1 MANTLVPSDVYA
13 IVNAA
18 AHEMYGADA
27 TLQAQDTTTFVS
39 IGEKMLRTGYT
50 NTLNALSTVIART
63 IVAVRP
69 YRGKFEI
76 IARIPEEWGGITR
89 KISFY
94 AGKFEAETMWNTDL
108 TPANLVDGASIDH
121 YKITKQY
128 PLEMNFC
135 GLKVIKKRDTTFA
148 DQLKQAF
155 HSESEFSDF
164 YSAKMVA
171 IANDIA
177 LGYEAENRLQIL
189 NAIGST
195 YNTGGTRQ
203 VVDLTAAY
211 NAKFNPSP
219 ALTTT
224 DLLTT
229 YLKEFCEFFVAQ
241 IKGDM
246 ALMSEYNSLFH
257 IYPAR
262 NDDGGNALTL
272 LRHTPAEMRRLIL
285 FQPLFRDA
293 EARVFPSLFDPGF
306 LRMEDYEGVE
316 YWQNPNVPMGVSIT
330 PNQLNTGTG
339 ASEDGNPVA
348 LDHVV
353 GLLFDRDAIAT
364 SLRLEKTITTPIN
377 ADGDYFNTV
386 YHWAFQFKEDP
397 TENMVLY
404 YMA

>member
-1 MANTLVPSDVYA
+1 MANTLTPVDVYA

-18 AHEMYGADA
+18 AAEMYGANA
-27 TLQAQDTTTFVS
+27 TLQAQDTSSFVS
-39 IGEKMLRTGYT
+39 IGEHMLRTGYT

-76 IARIPEEWGGITR
+76 IARVPEEWGGITR

-94 AGKFEAETMWNTDL
+94 AGKFEAETMWNTDINA
-108 TPANLVDGASIDH
+108 TNLVDGNSIDH
-121 YKITKQY
+121 YKITKTY

-135 GLKVIKKRDTTFA
+135 GTKVIKKRDTTFA
-148 DQLKQAF
+148 DQLDQAF

-177 LGYEAENRLQIL
+177 LGYEAENRLQVL
-189 NAIGST
+189 NAIGAT
-195 YNTGGTRQ
+195 YNVGATRQ
-203 VVDLTAAY
+203 KVNLVAAY
-211 NAKFNPSP
+211 NAKYGTSKTV
-219 ALTTT
+219 A
-224 DLLTT
+224 DLLGADF
-229 YLKEFCEFFVAQ
+229 KSFCEFFVAK

-246 ALMSEYNSLFH
+246 ELMSEYNSLFH

-272 LRHTPAEMRRLIL
+272 LRHTPAEMRRLIMYR
-285 FQPLFRDA
+285 PIFRDA
-293 EARVFPSLFDPGF
+293 EAVIFPSLFDPSF
-306 LRMEDYEGVE
+306 LRMQDYEGVE
-316 YWQNPNVPMGVSIT
+316 YWQNPNVPEAVNIK
-330 PNQLNTGTG
+330 PNQLNVGTG
-339 ASEDGNPVA
+339 QAVDGTAVT

-353 GLLFDRDAIAT
+353 ALLFDRDAIAT
-364 SLRLEKTITTPIN
+364 SLKLQKTITTPVN

-386 YHWAFQFKEDP
+386 YHWAFQFKQDQ
-397 TENMVLY
+397 TENMILY

>member
-1 MANTLVPSDVYA
+1 MANTLTPVDVYA

-18 AHEMYGADA
+18 AAEMYGSQS
-27 TLQAQDTTTFVS
+27 TLQAQDTSSFVS
-39 IGEKMLRTGYT
+39 IGEHMLRTGYT

-76 IARIPEEWGGITR
+76 IARVPEEWGGITR

-94 AGKFEAETMWNTDL
+94 AGKFEAETMWNTDINA
-108 TPANLVDGASIDH
+108 TNLVDGNSIDH
-121 YKITKQY
+121 YKITKTY

-135 GLKVIKKRDTTFA
+135 GAKVIKKRDTTFA
-148 DQLKQAF
+148 DQLDQAF

-164 YSAKMVA
+164 YSAKMIA

-195 YNTGGTRQ
+195 YNTGGARQ
-203 VVDLTAAY
+203 KVNLVAAY
-211 NAKFNPSP
+211 NAKFGTSYT
-219 ALTTT
+219 AA
-224 DLLTT
+224 DLLGVH
-229 YLKEFCEFFVAQ
+229 LKEFCEFFVAR

-246 ALMSEYNSLFH
+246 SLMSEYNSLFH
-257 IYPAR
+257 IYPAK
-262 NDDGGNALTL
+262 NDDAGNALTL
-272 LRHTPAEMRRLIL
+272 LRHTPAEMRRLVL
-285 FQPLFRDA
+285 FQPIFRDA

-306 LRMEDYEGVE
+306 LRMQDYEGVE
-316 YWQNPNVPMGVSIT
+316 YWQNPNDPSAVNIK
-330 PNQLNTGTG
+330 PNQLNVSTGQ
-339 ASEDGNPVA
+339 AVDGTAVQ
-348 LDHVV
+348 LDTVV

-364 SLRLEKTITTPIN
+364 SLKLQKTITTPVN

>member
-1 MANTLVPSDVYA
+1 MANTLTPVDVYA

-18 AHEMYGADA
+18 AAEMYGSQS
-27 TLQAQDTTTFVS
+27 TLQAQDTSSFVS
-39 IGEKMLRTGYT
+39 IGEHMLRTGYT

-76 IARIPEEWGGITR
+76 IARVPEEWGGITR

-94 AGKFEAETMWNTDL
+94 AGKFEAETMWNTDINA
-108 TPANLVDGASIDH
+108 TNLVDGNSIDH
-121 YKITKQY
+121 YKITKTY

-135 GLKVIKKRDTTFA
+135 GMKVLKKRDTTFA
-148 DQLKQAF
+148 DQLDQAF

-164 YSAKMVA
+164 YSAKMIA

-195 YNTGGTRQ
+195 YNTGGARQ
-203 VVDLTAAY
+203 KVNLVAAY
-211 NAKFNPSP
+211 NAKFGTSYS
-219 ALTTT
+219 AT

-229 YLKEFCEFFVAQ
+229 YLKEFCEFFVAR

-246 ALMSEYNSLFH
+246 SLMSEYNSLFH
-257 IYPAR
+257 IFPAR
-262 NDDGGNALTL
+262 NDDAGNALTL
-272 LRHTPAEMRRLIL
+272 LRHTPAEMRRLVL
-285 FQPLFRDA
+285 FQPIFRDA

-306 LRMEDYEGVE
+306 LRMQDYEGVE
-316 YWQNPNVPMGVSIT
+316 YWQNPNDPSAVNIK
-330 PNQLNTGTG
+330 PNQLNVSTGQ
-339 ASEDGNPVA
+339 AVDGTAVQ
-348 LDHVV
+348 LDTVV

-364 SLRLEKTITTPIN
+364 SLKLQKTITTPVN

>member
-1 MANTLVPSDVYA
+1 MANTLTPTDVYA

-18 AHEMYGADA
+18 AAEMYGKNA
-27 TLQAQDTTTFVS
+27 TIQARDTTSFVS
-39 IGEKMLRTGYT
+39 IGEHMLRTGYT

-76 IARIPEEWGGITR
+76 IARVPEEWGGITR

-94 AGKFEAETMWNTDL
+94 AGKFEAETMWNTNV
-108 TPANLVDGASIDH
+108 TPGNLVDGSSIDH

-135 GLKVIKKRDTTFA
+135 GLKVLKKRDTTFA
-148 DQLKQAF
+148 DQLDQAF

-164 YSAKMVA
+164 YSAKMIA

-195 YNTGGTRQ
+195 YNTGGPKQ
-203 VVDLTAAY
+203 KVNLVTAF
-211 NAKFNPSP
+211 NAKFGTSYT
-219 ALTTT
+219 AS

-229 YLKEFCEFFVAQ
+229 YLKEFCEFFVAR

-246 ALMSEYNSLFH
+246 SLMSEYNSLFH
-257 IYPAR
+257 IFPAR

-285 FQPLFRDA
+285 FEPIFRDA

-306 LRMEDYEGVE
+306 LRMQDYEGVE
-316 YWQNPNVPMGVSIT
+316 YWQNPNNPGAVDIK
-330 PNQLNTGTG
+330 PNQLNVSTGQAVDG
-339 ASEDGNPVA
+339 ARVQITN
-348 LDHVV
+348 VV
-353 GLLFDRDAIAT
+353 GLLFDRDAIST
-364 SLRLEKTITTPIN
+364 SLKLQKTITTPVN

>member
-1 MANTLVPSDVYA
+1 MANTLTPVDVYA

-18 AHEMYGADA
+18 AAEMYGADA
-27 TLQAQDTTTFVS
+27 TIQARDTTTFVS
-39 IGEKMLRTGYT
+39 IGEHMLRTGYT

-76 IARIPEEWGGITR
+76 IARVPEEWGGITR

-94 AGKFEAETMWNTDL
+94 AGKFEAETMWNTDINA
-108 TPANLVDGASIDH
+108 TNLVDGNSIDH
-121 YKITKQY
+121 YKITKTY

-135 GLKVIKKRDTTFA
+135 GLKVLKKRDTTFA
-148 DQLKQAF
+148 DQLDQAF

-164 YSAKMVA
+164 YSAKMIA

-195 YNTGGTRQ
+195 YNTGATRQ
-203 VVDLTAAY
+203 KVNLVTEYNTKFGTSYTA
-211 NAKFNPSP
+211 
-219 ALTTT
+219 T

-229 YLKEFCEFFVAQ
+229 YLKEFCEFFVAR

-246 ALMSEYNSLFH
+246 SLMSEYNSLFH
-257 IYPAR
+257 IFPAR

-272 LRHTPAEMRRLIL
+272 LRHTPAEMRRLVL
-285 FQPLFRDA
+285 FQPIFRDA

-306 LRMEDYEGVE
+306 LRMQDYEGVE
-316 YWQNPNVPMGVSIT
+316 YWQNPNDPSAVDIK
-330 PNQLNTGTG
+330 PNQLNTVTG
-339 ASEDGNPVA
+339 QAADGARVQ
-348 LDHVV
+348 LDTVV

-364 SLRLEKTITTPIN
+364 SLKLQKTITTPVN

>member
-1 MANTLVPSDVYA
+1 MANTLTPTDVYA

-18 AHEMYGADA
+18 AAEMYGNNA
-27 TLQAQDTTTFVS
+27 TIQARDTTSFVS
-39 IGEKMLRTGYT
+39 IGEHMLRTGYT

-76 IARIPEEWGGITR
+76 IARVPEEWGGITR

-94 AGKFEAETMWNTDL
+94 AGKFEAETMWNTNV
-108 TPANLVDGASIDH
+108 TPANLVDGNSIDH

-135 GLKVIKKRDTTFA
+135 GLKVLKKRDTTFA
-148 DQLKQAF
+148 DQLDQAF
-155 HSESEFSDF
+155 HSEGEFSDF
-164 YSAKMVA
+164 YSAKMIA

-177 LGYEAENRLQIL
+177 LGYEAENRLQVL

-195 YNTGGTRQ
+195 YNTGGPRQ
-203 VVDLTAAY
+203 KVNLVAAF
-211 NAKFNPSP
+211 NAKFSTSYT
-219 ALTTT
+219 AS

-229 YLKEFCEFFVAQ
+229 YLKEFCEFFVAR

-246 ALMSEYNSLFH
+246 SLMSEYNSLFH
-257 IYPAR
+257 IFPAR

-285 FQPLFRDA
+285 FEPIFRDA

-306 LRMEDYEGVE
+306 LRMQDYEGVE
-316 YWQNPNVPMGVSIT
+316 YWQNPNNPGAVDIK
-330 PNQLNTGTG
+330 PNQLNVSTGQAVDG
-339 ASEDGNPVA
+339 ARVQITN
-348 LDHVV
+348 VV
-353 GLLFDRDAIAT
+353 GLLFDRDAIST
-364 SLRLEKTITTPIN
+364 SLKLQKTITTPVN

>member
-1 MANTLVPSDVYA
+1 MANTLTPVDVYA

-18 AHEMYGADA
+18 AAEMYGADA
-27 TLQAQDTTTFVS
+27 TIQARDTTTFVS
-39 IGEKMLRTGYT
+39 IGEHMLRTGYT

-76 IARIPEEWGGITR
+76 IARVPEEWGGITR

-94 AGKFEAETMWNTDL
+94 AGKFEAETMWNTDINA
-108 TPANLVDGASIDH
+108 TNLVDGNSIDH
-121 YKITKQY
+121 YKITKTY

-135 GLKVIKKRDTTFA
+135 GLKVLKKRDTTFA
-148 DQLKQAF
+148 DQLDQAF

-164 YSAKMVA
+164 YSAKMIA

-195 YNTGGTRQ
+195 YNTGATRQ
-203 VVDLTAAY
+203 KVNLVTAY
-211 NAKFNPSP
+211 NTKFGTSYT
-219 ALTTT
+219 AT

-229 YLKEFCEFFVAQ
+229 YLKEFCEFFVAR

-246 ALMSEYNSLFH
+246 SLMSEYNSLFH
-257 IYPAR
+257 IFPAR

-272 LRHTPAEMRRLIL
+272 LRHTPAEMRRLVL
-285 FQPLFRDA
+285 FQPIFRDA

-306 LRMEDYEGVE
+306 LRMQDYEGVE
-316 YWQNPNVPMGVSIT
+316 YWQNPNDPSAVDIK
-330 PNQLNTGTG
+330 PNQLNTVTG
-339 ASEDGNPVA
+339 QAADGARVQ
-348 LDHVV
+348 LDTVV

-364 SLRLEKTITTPIN
+364 SLKLQKTITTPVN

>member
-1 MANTLVPSDVYA
+1 MANTLTPVDVYA

-18 AHEMYGADA
+18 AAEMYGADA
-27 TLQAQDTTTFVS
+27 TIQARDTTTFVS
-39 IGEKMLRTGYT
+39 IGEHMLRTGYT

-76 IARIPEEWGGITR
+76 IARVPEEWGGITR

-94 AGKFEAETMWNTDL
+94 AGKFEAETMWNTNINA
-108 TPANLVDGASIDH
+108 TNLVDGNSIDH
-121 YKITKQY
+121 YKITKTY

-135 GLKVIKKRDTTFA
+135 GLKVLKKRDTTFA
-148 DQLKQAF
+148 DQLDQAF

-164 YSAKMVA
+164 YSAKMIA

-195 YNTGGTRQ
+195 YNTGATRQ
-203 VVDLTAAY
+203 KVNLVTEYNTKFGTSYTA
-211 NAKFNPSP
+211 
-219 ALTTT
+219 T

-229 YLKEFCEFFVAQ
+229 YLKEFCEFFVAR

-246 ALMSEYNSLFH
+246 SLMSEYNSLFH
-257 IYPAR
+257 IFPAR

-272 LRHTPAEMRRLIL
+272 LRHTPAEMRRLVL
-285 FQPLFRDA
+285 FQPIFRDA

-306 LRMEDYEGVE
+306 LRMQDYEGVE
-316 YWQNPNVPMGVSIT
+316 YWQNPNDPSAVDIK
-330 PNQLNTGTG
+330 PNQLNTVTGQAADGTR
-339 ASEDGNPVA
+339 VQ
-348 LDHVV
+348 LDTVV

-364 SLRLEKTITTPIN
+364 SLKLQKTITTPVN

>member
-1 MANTLVPSDVYA
+1 MANTLTPVDVYA

-18 AHEMYGADA
+18 AAEMYGSQS
-27 TLQAQDTTTFVS
+27 TLQAQDTSSFVS
-39 IGEKMLRTGYT
+39 IGEHMLRTGYT

-76 IARIPEEWGGITR
+76 IARVPEEWGGITR

-94 AGKFEAETMWNTDL
+94 AGKFEAETMWNTDINA
-108 TPANLVDGASIDH
+108 TNLVDGNSIDH
-121 YKITKQY
+121 YKITKTY

-135 GLKVIKKRDTTFA
+135 GMKVLKKRDTTFA
-148 DQLKQAF
+148 DQLDQAF

-164 YSAKMVA
+164 YSAKMIA

-203 VVDLTAAY
+203 KVNLVAAY
-211 NAKFNPSP
+211 NAKFSTSYS
-219 ALTTT
+219 AT

-229 YLKEFCEFFVAQ
+229 YFKEFCEFFVAR

-246 ALMSEYNSLFH
+246 SLMSEYNSLFH
-257 IYPAR
+257 IFPAR
-262 NDDGGNALTL
+262 NDDAGNALTL
-272 LRHTPAEMRRLIL
+272 LRHTPAEMRRLVL
-285 FQPLFRDA
+285 FQPIFRDA

-306 LRMEDYEGVE
+306 LRMQDYEGVE
-316 YWQNPNVPMGVSIT
+316 YWQNPNNPSAVNIK
-330 PNQLNTGTG
+330 PNQLNVSTGQ
-339 ASEDGNPVA
+339 AVDGTAVQ
-348 LDHVV
+348 LDTVV

-364 SLRLEKTITTPIN
+364 SLKLQKTITTPVN

>member
-1 MANTLVPSDVYA
+1 MANTLTPVDVYA

-18 AHEMYGADA
+18 AAEMYGSQS
-27 TLQAQDTTTFVS
+27 TLQAQDTSSFVS
-39 IGEKMLRTGYT
+39 IGEHMLRTGYT

-76 IARIPEEWGGITR
+76 IARVPEEWGGITR

-94 AGKFEAETMWNTDL
+94 AGKFEAETMWNTDINA
-108 TPANLVDGASIDH
+108 TNLVDGNSIDH
-121 YKITKQY
+121 YKITKTY

-135 GLKVIKKRDTTFA
+135 GMKVLKKRDTTFA
-148 DQLKQAF
+148 DQLDQAF

-164 YSAKMVA
+164 YSAKMIA

-203 VVDLTAAY
+203 KVNLVAAY
-211 NAKFNPSP
+211 NSKFSTSYT
-219 ALTTT
+219 AQ

-229 YLKEFCEFFVAQ
+229 YLKEFCEFFVAR

-246 ALMSEYNSLFH
+246 SLMSEYNSLFH
-257 IYPAR
+257 IFPAK
-262 NDDGGNALTL
+262 NDDAGNALTL
-272 LRHTPAEMRRLIL
+272 LRHTPAEMRRLVL
-285 FQPLFRDA
+285 FQPIFRDA

-306 LRMEDYEGVE
+306 LRMQDYEGVE
-316 YWQNPNVPMGVSIT
+316 YWQNPNDPSAVNIK
-330 PNQLNTGTG
+330 PNQLNVSTGQ
-339 ASEDGNPVA
+339 AVDGTAVQ
-348 LDHVV
+348 LDTVV

-364 SLRLEKTITTPIN
+364 SLKLQKTITTPVN

>member
-1 MANTLVPSDVYA
+1 MANTLTPTDVYA

-18 AHEMYGADA
+18 AAEMYGENA
-27 TLQAQDTTTFVS
+27 TLQAQDTSSFVS
-39 IGEKMLRTGYT
+39 IGEHMLRTGYT

-76 IARIPEEWGGITR
+76 IARVPEEWGGITR

-94 AGKFEAETMWNTDL
+94 AGKFEAETMWNTDINA
-108 TPANLVDGASIDH
+108 TNLVDGNSIDH
-121 YKITKQY
+121 YKITKTY

-135 GLKVIKKRDTTFA
+135 GTKVIKKRDTTFA
-148 DQLKQAF
+148 DQLDQAL

-189 NAIGST
+189 NAIGAT
-195 YNTGGTRQ
+195 YNVGATRQ
-203 VVDLTAAY
+203 KVDLVAAY
-211 NAKFNPSP
+211 NAKYG
-219 ALTTT
+219 TTKT
-224 DLLTT
+224 TADLLGTDF
-229 YLKEFCEFFVAQ
+229 KSFCEFFVAK

-246 ALMSEYNSLFH
+246 ELMSEYNSLFH

-272 LRHTPAEMRRLIL
+272 LRHTPAEMRRLIMYR
-285 FQPLFRDA
+285 PIFRDA
-293 EARVFPSLFDPGF
+293 EAGIFPSLFDPSF
-306 LRMEDYEGVE
+306 LRIQDYEGVE
-316 YWQNPNVPMGVSIT
+316 YWQNPNVPEAVNIK
-330 PNQLNTGTG
+330 PNQLNVSTGQ
-339 ASEDGNPVA
+339 AVDGTAVA

-353 GLLFDRDAIAT
+353 ALLFDRDAIAT
-364 SLRLEKTITTPIN
+364 SLKLQKTITTPVN

-386 YHWAFQFKEDP
+386 YHWAFQFKQDQ
-397 TENMVLY
+397 TENMILY
-404 YMA
+404 YLP

>member
-1 MANTLVPSDVYA
+1 MANTLTPTDVYA

-18 AHEMYGADA
+18 AAEMYGKNA
-27 TLQAQDTTTFVS
+27 TIQARDTTSFVS
-39 IGEKMLRTGYT
+39 IGEHMLRTGYT

-76 IARIPEEWGGITR
+76 IARVPEEWGGITR

-94 AGKFEAETMWNTDL
+94 AGAFEAETMWNTNVNA
-108 TPANLVDGASIDH
+108 TNLVDGNSIDH

-135 GLKVIKKRDTTFA
+135 GLKVLKKRDTTFA
-148 DQLKQAF
+148 DQLDQAF

-164 YSAKMVA
+164 YSAKMIA

-177 LGYEAENRLQIL
+177 LGYEAENRLQVL

-195 YNTGGTRQ
+195 YNTGGPRQ
-203 VVDLTAAY
+203 KVDLVTAF
-211 NAKFNPSP
+211 NAKFSTSYT
-219 ALTTT
+219 AS

-229 YLKEFCEFFVAQ
+229 YLKEFCEFFVAR

-246 ALMSEYNSLFH
+246 SLMSEYNSLFH
-257 IYPAR
+257 IFPAR

-285 FQPLFRDA
+285 FEPIFRDA

-306 LRMEDYEGVE
+306 LRMQDYEGVE
-316 YWQNPNVPMGVSIT
+316 YWQNPNDPGAVDIK
-330 PNQLNTGTG
+330 PNQLNTSTG
-339 ASEDGNPVA
+339 QAVDGARVQITN
-348 LDHVV
+348 VV
-353 GLLFDRDAIAT
+353 GLLFDRDAIST
-364 SLRLEKTITTPIN
+364 SLKLQKTITTPVN

>member
-1 MANTLVPSDVYA
+1 MANTLTPVDVYA

-18 AHEMYGADA
+18 AAEMYGANA
-27 TLQAQDTTTFVS
+27 TIQARDTTTFVS
-39 IGEKMLRTGYT
+39 IGEHMLRTGYT

-76 IARIPEEWGGITR
+76 IARVPEEWGGITR

-94 AGKFEAETMWNTDL
+94 AGKYEAETMWNTDINA
-108 TPANLVDGASIDH
+108 TNLIDGNSIDH
-121 YKITKQY
+121 YKITKTY

-135 GLKVIKKRDTTFA
+135 GLKVLKKRDTTFA
-148 DQLKQAF
+148 DQLDQAF

-164 YSAKMVA
+164 YSAKMIA

-177 LGYEAENRLQIL
+177 LGYEAENRLQVL

-195 YNTGGTRQ
+195 YNTGATRQ
-203 VVDLTAAY
+203 KVNLVTEYNTKFGTSYTA
-211 NAKFNPSP
+211 
-219 ALTTT
+219 T

-229 YLKEFCEFFVAQ
+229 YLKEFCEFFVAR

-246 ALMSEYNSLFH
+246 SLMSEYNSLFH
-257 IYPAR
+257 IFPAR

-272 LRHTPAEMRRLIL
+272 LRHTPAEMRRLVL
-285 FQPLFRDA
+285 FQPIFRDA

-306 LRMEDYEGVE
+306 LRMQDYEGVE
-316 YWQNPNVPMGVSIT
+316 YWQNPNDPSAVDIK
-330 PNQLNTGTG
+330 PNQLNTVTGQAADGTR
-339 ASEDGNPVA
+339 VQ
-348 LDHVV
+348 LDTVV

-364 SLRLEKTITTPIN
+364 SLKLQKTITTPVN

>member
-1 MANTLVPSDVYA
+1 MANTLTPVDVYA

-18 AHEMYGADA
+18 AAEMYGSQS
-27 TLQAQDTTTFVS
+27 TLQAQDTSSFVS
-39 IGEKMLRTGYT
+39 IGEHMLRTGYT

-76 IARIPEEWGGITR
+76 IARVPEEWGGITR

-94 AGKFEAETMWNTDL
+94 AGKFEAETMWNTDINA
-108 TPANLVDGASIDH
+108 TNLVDGNSIDH
-121 YKITKQY
+121 YKITKTY

-135 GLKVIKKRDTTFA
+135 GMKVLKKRDTTFA
-148 DQLKQAF
+148 DQLDQAF

-164 YSAKMVA
+164 YSAKMIA

-195 YNTGGTRQ
+195 YNTGGARQ
-203 VVDLTAAY
+203 KVNLVAAY
-211 NAKFNPSP
+211 NAKFGTSYT
-219 ALTTT
+219 AA
-224 DLLTT
+224 DLLGVH
-229 YLKEFCEFFVAQ
+229 LKEFCEFFVAR

-246 ALMSEYNSLFH
+246 SLMSEYNSLFH
-257 IYPAR
+257 IFPAK
-262 NDDGGNALTL
+262 NDDAGNALTL
-272 LRHTPAEMRRLIL
+272 LRHTPAEMRRLVL
-285 FQPLFRDA
+285 FQPIFRDA

-306 LRMEDYEGVE
+306 LRMQDYEGVE
-316 YWQNPNVPMGVSIT
+316 YWQNPNVPAAVNIK
-330 PNQLNTGTG
+330 PNQLNVSTGQ
-339 ASEDGNPVA
+339 AVDGTAVQ
-348 LDHVV
+348 LDTVV

-364 SLRLEKTITTPIN
+364 SLKLQKTITTPVN

>member
-1 MANTLVPSDVYA
+1 MANTLTPVDVYA

-18 AHEMYGADA
+18 AAEMYGSQS
-27 TLQAQDTTTFVS
+27 TLQAQDTSSFVS
-39 IGEKMLRTGYT
+39 IGEHMLRTGYT

-76 IARIPEEWGGITR
+76 IARVPEEWGGITR

-94 AGKFEAETMWNTDL
+94 AGKFEAETMWNTDINA
-108 TPANLVDGASIDH
+108 TNLVDGNSIDH
-121 YKITKQY
+121 YKITKTY

-135 GLKVIKKRDTTFA
+135 GMKVLKKRDTTFA
-148 DQLKQAF
+148 DQLDQAF

-164 YSAKMVA
+164 YSAKMIA

-195 YNTGGTRQ
+195 YNTGGARQ
-203 VVDLTAAY
+203 KVNLVAAY
-211 NAKFNPSP
+211 NAKFSTSYT
-219 ALTTT
+219 AQ

-229 YLKEFCEFFVAQ
+229 YLKEFCEFFVAR

-246 ALMSEYNSLFH
+246 SLMSEYNSLFH
-257 IYPAR
+257 IFPAR
-262 NDDGGNALTL
+262 NDDAGNALTL
-272 LRHTPAEMRRLIL
+272 LRHTPAEMRRLVL
-285 FQPLFRDA
+285 FQPIFRDA

-306 LRMEDYEGVE
+306 LRMQDYEGVE
-316 YWQNPNVPMGVSIT
+316 YWQNPNVPSAVNIK
-330 PNQLNTGTG
+330 PNQLNVSTGQ
-339 ASEDGNPVA
+339 AVDGTAVQ
-348 LDHVV
+348 LDTVV

-364 SLRLEKTITTPIN
+364 SLKLQKTITTPVN

>member
-1 MANTLVPSDVYA
+1 MANTLTPVDVYA

-18 AHEMYGADA
+18 AAEMYGADA
-27 TLQAQDTTTFVS
+27 TIQARDTTTFVS
-39 IGEKMLRTGYT
+39 IGEHMLRTGYT

-76 IARIPEEWGGITR
+76 IARVPEEWGGITR

-94 AGKFEAETMWNTDL
+94 AGKFEAETMWNTDINA
-108 TPANLVDGASIDH
+108 TNLVDGNSIDH
-121 YKITKQY
+121 YKITKTY

-135 GLKVIKKRDTTFA
+135 GLKVLKKRDTTFA
-148 DQLKQAF
+148 DQLDQAF

-164 YSAKMVA
+164 YSAKMIA

-189 NAIGST
+189 NAIAST

-203 VVDLTAAY
+203 KVNLVAAY
-211 NAKFNPSP
+211 NAKFSTSYT
-219 ALTTT
+219 AT

-229 YLKEFCEFFVAQ
+229 YLKEFCEFFVAR

-246 ALMSEYNSLFH
+246 SLMAEYNSLFH

-272 LRHTPAEMRRLIL
+272 LRHTPAEMRRLVL
-285 FQPLFRDA
+285 FQPIFRDA

-306 LRMEDYEGVE
+306 LRMQDYEGVE
-316 YWQNPNVPMGVSIT
+316 YWQNPNDPSAVDIK
-330 PNQLNTGTG
+330 PNQLNTVTG
-339 ASEDGNPVA
+339 QAADGARVQ
-348 LDHVV
+348 LDTVV

-364 SLRLEKTITTPIN
+364 SLKLQKTITTPVN

>member
-1 MANTLVPSDVYA
+1 MANTLTPTDVYA

-18 AHEMYGADA
+18 AAEMYGSQSA
-27 TLQAQDTTTFVS
+27 LQAQDTSSFVS
-39 IGEKMLRTGYT
+39 IGEHMLRTGYT

-76 IARIPEEWGGITR
+76 IARVPEEWGGITR

-94 AGKFEAETMWNTDL
+94 AGKFEAETMWNTDINA
-108 TPANLVDGASIDH
+108 TNLVDGNSIDH
-121 YKITKQY
+121 YKITKTY

-135 GLKVIKKRDTTFA
+135 GMKVLKKRDTTFA
-148 DQLKQAF
+148 DQLDQAF

-164 YSAKMVA
+164 YSAKMIA

-203 VVDLTAAY
+203 KVNLVAAY
-211 NAKFNPSP
+211 NAKFR
-219 ALTTT
+219 TTYSAT

-229 YLKEFCEFFVAQ
+229 HLKEFCEFFVAR

-246 ALMSEYNSLFH
+246 SLMSEYNSLFH
-257 IYPAR
+257 IFPAK
-262 NDDGGNALTL
+262 NDDAGNALTL
-272 LRHTPAEMRRLIL
+272 LRHTPAEMRRLVL
-285 FQPLFRDA
+285 FQPIFRDA

-306 LRMEDYEGVE
+306 LRMQDYEGVE
-316 YWQNPNVPMGVSIT
+316 YWQNPNDPSAVNIK
-330 PNQLNTGTG
+330 PNQLNVSTGQ
-339 ASEDGNPVA
+339 AVDGTAVQ
-348 LDHVV
+348 LDTVV

-364 SLRLEKTITTPIN
+364 SLKLQKTITTPVN

>member
-1 MANTLVPSDVYA
+1 MANTLTPVDVYA

-18 AHEMYGADA
+18 AAEMYGSQS
-27 TLQAQDTTTFVS
+27 TLQAQDTSSFVS
-39 IGEKMLRTGYT
+39 IGEHMLRTGYT

-76 IARIPEEWGGITR
+76 IARVPEEWGGITR

-94 AGKFEAETMWNTDL
+94 AGKFEAETMWNTDINA
-108 TPANLVDGASIDH
+108 TNLVDGNSIDH
-121 YKITKQY
+121 YKITKTY

-135 GLKVIKKRDTTFA
+135 GMKVLKKRDTTLA
-148 DQLKQAF
+148 DQLDQAF

-164 YSAKMVA
+164 YSAKMIA

-177 LGYEAENRLQIL
+177 LAYEAQNRLQIL

-195 YNTGGTRQ
+195 YNTGGARQ
-203 VVDLTAAY
+203 KVNLVAAY
-211 NAKFNPSP
+211 NAKFSTSYN
-219 ALTTT
+219 AT

-229 YLKEFCEFFVAQ
+229 HLKEFCEFFVAR

-246 ALMSEYNSLFH
+246 SLMSEYNSLFH
-257 IYPAR
+257 IFPAR
-262 NDDGGNALTL
+262 NDDAGNALTL
-272 LRHTPAEMRRLIL
+272 LRHTPAEMRRLVL
-285 FQPLFRDA
+285 FQPIFRDA

-306 LRMEDYEGVE
+306 LRIQDYEGVE
-316 YWQNPNVPMGVSIT
+316 YWQSPNDPSAVNIK
-330 PNQLNTGTG
+330 PNQLNVSTGQ
-339 ASEDGNPVA
+339 AVDGTAVQ
-348 LDHVV
+348 LDTVV

-364 SLRLEKTITTPIN
+364 SLKLQKTITTPVN

>member
-1 MANTLVPSDVYA
+1 MANTLTPTDVYA

-18 AHEMYGADA
+18 AAEMYGANT
-27 TLQAQDTTTFVS
+27 TLQAQDTTSFVS
-39 IGEKMLRTGYT
+39 IGEHMLRTGYT

-63 IVAVRP
+63 IIAVRP
-69 YRGKFEI
+69 YRGRFEI

-94 AGKFEAETMWNTDL
+94 AGKFEAETMWNTDINA
-108 TPANLVDGASIDH
+108 TNLVDGNSIDH

-135 GLKVIKKRDTTFA
+135 GLKVLKKRDTTFA
-148 DQLKQAF
+148 DQLDQAF
-155 HSESEFSDF
+155 HSESEFSSF
-164 YSAKMVA
+164 FSAKMVA

-203 VVDLTAAY
+203 VVNLVTEYNTKFGTTYTAG
-211 NAKFNPSP
+211 
-219 ALTTT
+219 

-229 YLKEFCEFFVAQ
+229 YLKEFCEFFVAR

-257 IYPAR
+257 IFPAR
-262 NDDGGNALTL
+262 NDDAGNALTL
-272 LRHTPAEMRRLIL
+272 LRHTPPEMRRLIL
-285 FQPLFRDA
+285 FQPIFRDA
-293 EARVFPSLFDPGF
+293 ETRVFPSLFDPGF
-306 LRMEDYEGVE
+306 LRMQDYEGVE
-316 YWQNPNVPMGVSIT
+316 YWQNPNDPSAVNIK
-330 PNQLNTGTG
+330 PNQLNVSTGQ
-339 ASEDGNPVA
+339 AVDGTAVN
-348 LDHVV
+348 LDTVV

-364 SLRLEKTITTPIN
+364 SLKLQKTITTPVN

>member
-1 MANTLVPSDVYA
+1 MANTLTPTDVYA

-18 AHEMYGADA
+18 AAEMYGANA
-27 TLQAQDTTTFVS
+27 TLQAQDTTSFVS
-39 IGEKMLRTGYT
+39 IGEHMLRTGYT

-76 IARIPEEWGGITR
+76 IARVPEEWGGITR

-94 AGKFEAETMWNTDL
+94 AGKFEAETMWNTDINA
-108 TPANLVDGASIDH
+108 TNLVDGSSIDH
-121 YKITKQY
+121 YTITKQY

-135 GLKVIKKRDTTFA
+135 GLKVLKKRDTTFA
-148 DQLKQAF
+148 DQLDQAF
-155 HSESEFSDF
+155 HSEAEFSSF
-164 YSAKMVA
+164 YSAKMIA

-177 LGYEAENRLQIL
+177 LGYEAQNRLQIL
-189 NAIGST
+189 NAIGAT
-195 YNTGGTRQ
+195 YNTGGARQ
-203 VVDLTAAY
+203 KVNLVTEY
-211 NAKFNPSP
+211 NAKFGTSYT
-219 ALTTT
+219 AT

-229 YLKEFCEFFVAQ
+229 YLKEFCEFFVAK

-246 ALMSEYNSLFH
+246 SLMSEYNSLFH
-257 IYPAR
+257 IFPAR

-285 FQPLFRDA
+285 FQPIFRDA

-306 LRMEDYEGVE
+306 LRMQDYEGVE
-316 YWQNPNVPMGVSIT
+316 YWQNPNDPSAVDIE
-330 PNQLNTGTG
+330 PNQLNTTTG
-339 ASEDGNPVA
+339 QAEDGTQVQ
-348 LDHVV
+348 LDTVV

-364 SLRLEKTITTPIN
+364 SLKLQKTITTPVN

>member
-1 MANTLVPSDVYA
+1 MANTLTPTDVYA

-18 AHEMYGADA
+18 AAEMYGANA
-27 TLQAQDTTTFVS
+27 TLQAQDTSSFVS
-39 IGEKMLRTGYT
+39 IGEHMLRTGYT

-76 IARIPEEWGGITR
+76 IARVPEEWGGITR

-94 AGKFEAETMWNTDL
+94 AGKFEAETMWNTDINA
-108 TPANLVDGASIDH
+108 TNLVDGNSIDH
-121 YKITKQY
+121 YKITKTY

-135 GLKVIKKRDTTFA
+135 GTKVLKKRDTTFA
-148 DQLKQAF
+148 DQLDQAF

-189 NAIGST
+189 NAIGAT
-195 YNTGGTRQ
+195 YNVGATRQ
-203 VVDLTAAY
+203 KVDLVAAY
-211 NAKFNPSP
+211 NAKYGTSK
-219 ALTTT
+219 TTA
-224 DLLTT
+224 DLLGADF
-229 YLKEFCEFFVAQ
+229 KSFCEFFVAK

-246 ALMSEYNSLFH
+246 ELMSEYNSLFH

-262 NDDGGNALTL
+262 NDDAGNALTL
-272 LRHTPAEMRRLIL
+272 LRHTPAEMRRLIMYR
-285 FQPLFRDA
+285 PIFRDA
-293 EARVFPSLFDPGF
+293 EAAIFPSLFDPSF
-306 LRMEDYEGVE
+306 LRIQDYEGVE
-316 YWQNPNVPMGVSIT
+316 YWQNPNVPAAVNIK
-330 PNQLNTGTG
+330 PNQLNVSTGQAVNGT
-339 ASEDGNPVA
+339 AVA

-353 GLLFDRDAIAT
+353 ALLFDRDAIAT
-364 SLRLEKTITTPIN
+364 SLKLQKTITTPVN

-386 YHWAFQFKEDP
+386 YHWAFQFKQDQ

-404 YMA
+404 YLP

>member
-1 MANTLVPSDVYA
+1 MANTLTPTDVYA

-18 AHEMYGADA
+18 AAEMYGAEA
-27 TLQAQDTTTFVS
+27 TLQAQDTTSFVS
-39 IGEKMLRTGYT
+39 IGEHMLRTGYT

-94 AGKFEAETMWNTDL
+94 AGKFEEETAWNTDVNG
-108 TPANLVDGASIDH
+108 TNLVDGNSIDH
-121 YKITKQY
+121 YTITKTY

-135 GLKVIKKRDTTFA
+135 GLKVLKKRDTTFA
-148 DQLKQAF
+148 DQLDTAF
-155 HSESEFSDF
+155 HSEAEFADF
-164 YSAKMVA
+164 YSGKMIA

-177 LGYEAENRLQIL
+177 LGYEAQNRLQIL

-195 YNTGGTRQ
+195 YNTGGARQ
-203 VVDLTAAY
+203 KVNLVTEY
-211 NAKFNPSP
+211 NARFSTSYT
-219 ALTTT
+219 AT

-229 YLKEFCEFFVAQ
+229 YLKEFCEFFVAK

-246 ALMSEYNSLFH
+246 ALMSEYNELFH

-262 NDDGGNALTL
+262 NDDGGNALSL
-272 LRHTPAEMRRLIL
+272 LRHTPADMRRLIMYE
-285 FQPLFRDA
+285 PIFREA

-306 LRMEDYEGVE
+306 LRMQDYEGVE
-316 YWQNPNVPMGVSIT
+316 YWQNPNDPSAVDIE
-330 PNQLNTGTG
+330 PNQLNTSTG
-339 ASEDGNPVA
+339 QAEDGTQVQLDTVVA
-348 LDHVV
+348 
-353 GLLFDRDAIAT
+353 LLFDRDAIAT
-364 SLRLEKTITTPIN
+364 SLKLQKTITTPVN

-404 YMA
+404 YLA

>member
-1 MANTLVPSDVYA
+1 MANTLTPVDVYA

-18 AHEMYGADA
+18 AAEMYGSQS
-27 TLQAQDTTTFVS
+27 TLQAQDTSSFVS
-39 IGEKMLRTGYT
+39 IGEHMLRTGYT

-76 IARIPEEWGGITR
+76 IARVPEEWGGITR

-94 AGKFEAETMWNTDL
+94 AGKFEAETMWNTDINA
-108 TPANLVDGASIDH
+108 TNLVDGNSIDH
-121 YKITKQY
+121 YKITKTY

-135 GLKVIKKRDTTFA
+135 GTKVIKKRDTTFA
-148 DQLKQAF
+148 DQLDQAF

-177 LGYEAENRLQIL
+177 LGYEAENRLQVL
-189 NAIGST
+189 NAIGAT
-195 YNTGGTRQ
+195 YNVGATRQ
-203 VVDLTAAY
+203 KVDLVAAY
-211 NAKFNPSP
+211 NAKYGTSK
-219 ALTTT
+219 TTA
-224 DLLTT
+224 DLLGPDF
-229 YLKEFCEFFVAQ
+229 KSFCEFFVAK

-246 ALMSEYNSLFH
+246 ELMSEYNSLFH

-272 LRHTPAEMRRLIL
+272 LRHTPAEMRRLIMYR
-285 FQPLFRDA
+285 PIFRDA
-293 EARVFPSLFDPGF
+293 EAVIFPSLFDPSF
-306 LRMEDYEGVE
+306 LRIQDYEGVE
-316 YWQNPNVPMGVSIT
+316 YWQNPNVPAAVNIK
-330 PNQLNTGTG
+330 PNQLDVVTGQ
-339 ASEDGNPVA
+339 AVDGSAVA

-353 GLLFDRDAIAT
+353 ALLFDRDAIAT
-364 SLRLEKTITTPIN
+364 SLKLQKTITTPVN

-386 YHWAFQFKEDP
+386 YHWAFQFKQDQ
-397 TENMVLY
+397 TENMILY
-404 YMA
+404 YLP

>member
-1 MANTLVPSDVYA
+1 MANTLTPTDVYA

-18 AHEMYGADA
+18 AAEMYGAEA
-27 TLQAQDTTTFVS
+27 TLQAQDTTSFVS
-39 IGEKMLRTGYT
+39 IGEHMLRTGYT

-76 IARIPEEWGGITR
+76 IARVPEEWGGITR

-94 AGKFEAETMWNTDL
+94 AGKFEEETAWNTDL
-108 TPANLVDGASIDH
+108 NSTNLVDGNSIDH
-121 YKITKQY
+121 YKITKKY

-135 GLKVIKKRDTTFA
+135 GLKVLKMRDTTWQ
-148 DQLKQAF
+148 DQLDTAF
-155 HSESEFSDF
+155 HSEAEFSSF
-164 YSAKMVA
+164 YSGKMIS

-177 LGYEAENRLQIL
+177 LGYEAQNRLQIL
-189 NAIGST
+189 NAIGAT
-195 YNTGGTRQ
+195 YNTGGARQ
-203 VVDLTAAY
+203 KVNLVTEYNNRFGTSYTA
-211 NAKFNPSP
+211 S
-219 ALTTT
+219 

-229 YLKEFCEFFVAQ
+229 YLKEFCEFFVAK

-246 ALMSEYNSLFH
+246 ALMAEYNELFH

-272 LRHTPAEMRRLIL
+272 LRHTPANMRRLIMYE
-285 FQPLFRDA
+285 PIFREA

-306 LRMEDYEGVE
+306 LRMQDYEGVE
-316 YWQNPNVPMGVSIT
+316 YWQNVNDPSAVDIE
-330 PNQLNTGTG
+330 PNQLNTSTG
-339 ASEDGNPVA
+339 QAEDGTQVQLDTVVA
-348 LDHVV
+348 
-353 GLLFDRDAIAT
+353 LLFDRDAIAT
-364 SLRLEKTITTPIN
+364 SLKLQKTITTPVN

>member
-1 MANTLVPSDVYA
+1 MANTLTPVDVYA

-18 AHEMYGADA
+18 AAEMYGAEA
-27 TLQAQDTTTFVS
+27 TLQAQDTTSFVS

-76 IARIPEEWGGITR
+76 IARVPEEWGGITR

-94 AGKFEAETMWNTDL
+94 AGKFEEETAWNTDVNA
-108 TPANLVDGASIDH
+108 TNLVDGNSIDH
-121 YKITKQY
+121 YIITKTY

-135 GLKVIKKRDTTFA
+135 GLKVLKKRDTTFA
-148 DQLKQAF
+148 DQLDTAF
-155 HSESEFSDF
+155 HSEAEFSSF
-164 YSAKMVA
+164 YSGKMIA

-177 LGYEAENRLQIL
+177 LGYEAQNRLQIL

-195 YNTGGTRQ
+195 YNTGGARQ
-203 VVDLTAAY
+203 KVNLVTEYNSRFGTSYTA
-211 NAKFNPSP
+211 S
-219 ALTTT
+219 

-229 YLKEFCEFFVAQ
+229 YLKEFCEFFVAK

-246 ALMSEYNSLFH
+246 SLMSEYNELFH

-272 LRHTPAEMRRLIL
+272 LRHTPADMRRLIMYE
-285 FQPLFRDA
+285 PIFREA
-293 EARVFPSLFDPGF
+293 EARVFPALFDPAF
-306 LRMEDYEGVE
+306 LRMQDYEGVE
-316 YWQNPNVPMGVSIT
+316 YWQNPNNPSAVDIE
-330 PNQLNTGTG
+330 PNQLNTSTG
-339 ASEDGNPVA
+339 QAEDGTQVQLDTVVA
-348 LDHVV
+348 
-353 GLLFDRDAIAT
+353 LLFDRDAIAT
-364 SLRLEKTITTPIN
+364 SLKLQKTITTPVN

>member
-1 MANTLVPSDVYA
+1 MANTLTPTDVYA

-18 AHEMYGADA
+18 AAEMYGANA
-27 TLQAQDTTTFVS
+27 TLQAQDTSSFVS
-39 IGEKMLRTGYT
+39 IGEHMLRTGYT

-76 IARIPEEWGGITR
+76 IARVPEEWGGITR

-94 AGKFEAETMWNTDL
+94 AGKFEAETMWNTDINA
-108 TPANLVDGASIDH
+108 TNLVDGNSIDH
-121 YKITKQY
+121 YKITKTY

-135 GLKVIKKRDTTFA
+135 GTKVIKKRDTTFA
-148 DQLKQAF
+148 DQLDQAF

-189 NAIGST
+189 NAIGAT
-195 YNTGGTRQ
+195 YNVGAARQ
-203 VVDLTAAY
+203 KVDLVAAY
-211 NAKFNPSP
+211 NAKYGTSK
-219 ALTTT
+219 TTA
-224 DLLTT
+224 DLLGADF
-229 YLKEFCEFFVAQ
+229 KSFCEFFVAK

-246 ALMSEYNSLFH
+246 ELMSEYNSLFH

-262 NDDGGNALTL
+262 NDDAGNALTL
-272 LRHTPAEMRRLIL
+272 LRHTPAEMRRLIMYR
-285 FQPLFRDA
+285 PIFRDA
-293 EARVFPSLFDPGF
+293 EASIFPSLFDPSF
-306 LRMEDYEGVE
+306 LRIQDYEGVE
-316 YWQNPNVPMGVSIT
+316 YWQNPNVPSAVNIK
-330 PNQLNTGTG
+330 PNQLNVSTGQ
-339 ASEDGNPVA
+339 AVDGTAVA

-353 GLLFDRDAIAT
+353 ALLFDRDAIAT
-364 SLRLEKTITTPIN
+364 SLKLQKTITTPVN

-386 YHWAFQFKEDP
+386 YHWAFQFKQDQ

-404 YMA
+404 YLP

>member
-1 MANTLVPSDVYA
+1 MANTLTPTDVYA

-18 AHEMYGADA
+18 AAEMYGKNA
-27 TLQAQDTTTFVS
+27 TIQARDTTSFVS
-39 IGEKMLRTGYT
+39 IGEHMLRTGYT

-76 IARIPEEWGGITR
+76 IARVPEEWGGITR

-94 AGKFEAETMWNTDL
+94 AGKFEAETMWNTNV
-108 TPANLVDGASIDH
+108 TATNLVDGNSIDH

-135 GLKVIKKRDTTFA
+135 GLKVLKKRDTTFA
-148 DQLKQAF
+148 DQLDQAF

-164 YSAKMVA
+164 YSAKMIA

-177 LGYEAENRLQIL
+177 LGYEAENRLQVL

-203 VVDLTAAY
+203 KVNLVTAF
-211 NAKFNPSP
+211 NAKFGTSYT
-219 ALTTT
+219 AS

-229 YLKEFCEFFVAQ
+229 YLKEFCEFFVAR

-246 ALMSEYNSLFH
+246 SLMSEYNSLFH
-257 IYPAR
+257 IFPAR

-285 FQPLFRDA
+285 FEPIFRDA

-306 LRMEDYEGVE
+306 LRMQDYEGVE
-316 YWQNPNVPMGVSIT
+316 YWQNPNNPGAVDIK
-330 PNQLNTGTG
+330 PNQLNVATGQAVDG
-339 ASEDGNPVA
+339 ARVQITN
-348 LDHVV
+348 VV
-353 GLLFDRDAIAT
+353 GLLFDRDAIST
-364 SLRLEKTITTPIN
+364 SLKLQKTITTPVN

>member
-1 MANTLVPSDVYA
+1 MANTLTPTDVYA

-18 AHEMYGADA
+18 AAEMYGANT
-27 TLQAQDTTTFVS
+27 TLQAQDTTSFVS
-39 IGEKMLRTGYT
+39 IGEHMLRTGYT

-63 IVAVRP
+63 IIAVRP
-69 YRGKFEI
+69 YRGRFEI

-94 AGKFEAETMWNTDL
+94 AGKFEAETMWNTDINA
-108 TPANLVDGASIDH
+108 TNLVDGNSIDH

-135 GLKVIKKRDTTFA
+135 GLKVLKKRDTTFA
-148 DQLKQAF
+148 DQLDQAF
-155 HSESEFSDF
+155 HSESEFSSF
-164 YSAKMVA
+164 FSAKMVA

-203 VVDLTAAY
+203 VVNLVTEYNTKFGTTYTAG
-211 NAKFNPSP
+211 
-219 ALTTT
+219 

-229 YLKEFCEFFVAQ
+229 YLKEFCEFFVAR

-257 IYPAR
+257 IFPAR
-262 NDDGGNALTL
+262 NDDAGNALTL
-272 LRHTPAEMRRLIL
+272 LRHTPPEMRRLIL
-285 FQPLFRDA
+285 FQPIFRDA

-306 LRMEDYEGVE
+306 LRMQDYEGVE
-316 YWQNPNVPMGVSIT
+316 YWQNPNDPSAVNIK
-330 PNQLNTGTG
+330 PNQLNVSTGQ
-339 ASEDGNPVA
+339 AVDGTAVN
-348 LDHVV
+348 LDTVV

-364 SLRLEKTITTPIN
+364 SLKLQKTITTPVN

>member
-1 MANTLVPSDVYA
+1 MANTLTPTDVYA

-18 AHEMYGADA
+18 AAEMYGANA
-27 TLQAQDTTTFVS
+27 TIQARDTTTFVS
-39 IGEKMLRTGYT
+39 IGEHMLRTGYT
-50 NTLNALSTVIART
+50 NTLNALSTVIGRT

-94 AGKFEAETMWNTDL
+94 AGKFEETTEFNTDINA
-108 TPANLVDGASIDH
+108 TNLVDGNSIDH

-135 GLKVIKKRDTTFA
+135 GIKTLKKRDTTFS
-148 DQLKQAF
+148 DQLDQAF
-155 HSESEFSDF
+155 HSESEFSSF
-164 YSAKMVA
+164 YSAKMIA

-189 NAIGST
+189 NAIGAT

-203 VVDLTAAY
+203 KVNLVAAY
-211 NAKFNPSP
+211 NAKYG
-219 ALTTT
+219 TTYTAT

-229 YLKEFCEFFVAQ
+229 YFKEFCEFFVAR

-246 ALMSEYNSLFH
+246 ALMEEYNSLFH
-257 IYPAR
+257 IFPAR

-272 LRHTPAEMRRLIL
+272 LRHTPANMRRLIMYN
-285 FQPLFRDA
+285 PIFRDA
-293 EARVFPSLFDPGF
+293 EAMIFPSLFDSGF
-306 LRMEDYEGVE
+306 LRMQDYEGVE
-316 YWQNPNVPMGVSIT
+316 YWQNVNEPSKVDIK
-330 PNQLNTGTG
+330 PNQLNVVTGQ
-339 ASEDGNPVA
+339 AVDGTRVQLDNVVA
-348 LDHVV
+348 F
-353 GLLFDRDAIAT
+353 LFDRDAIAT
-364 SLRLEKTITTPIN
+364 SLKLQKTITTPLN

-386 YHWAFQFKEDP
+386 YFWSFQFKEDP

-404 YMA
+404 YLG

>member
-1 MANTLVPSDVYA
+1 MANTLTPADVYA

-18 AHEMYGADA
+18 AAEMYGSQS
-27 TLQAQDTTTFVS
+27 TLQAQDTSSFVS
-39 IGEKMLRTGYT
+39 IGEHMLRTGYT

-76 IARIPEEWGGITR
+76 IARVPEEWGGITR

-94 AGKFEAETMWNTDL
+94 AGKFEAETMWNTDINA
-108 TPANLVDGASIDH
+108 TNLVDGNSIDH
-121 YKITKQY
+121 YKITKTY

-135 GLKVIKKRDTTFA
+135 GMKVIKKRDTTFA
-148 DQLKQAF
+148 DQLDQAF

-164 YSAKMVA
+164 YSAKMIA

-195 YNTGGTRQ
+195 YNTGGARQ
-203 VVDLTAAY
+203 KVNLVAAY
-211 NAKFNPSP
+211 NAKFSTSYSAN
-219 ALTTT
+219 

-229 YLKEFCEFFVAQ
+229 YLKEFCEFFVAR

-246 ALMSEYNSLFH
+246 SLMSEYNSMFH
-257 IYPAR
+257 IFPAR
-262 NDDGGNALTL
+262 NDDAGNALTL
-272 LRHTPAEMRRLIL
+272 LRHTPAEMRRLVL
-285 FQPLFRDA
+285 FQPIFRDA

-306 LRMEDYEGVE
+306 LRMQDYEGVE
-316 YWQNPNVPMGVSIT
+316 YWQNPNVPSSVNIK
-330 PNQLNTGTG
+330 PNQLNVSTGQ
-339 ASEDGNPVA
+339 AVDGTAVQ
-348 LDHVV
+348 LDTVV

-364 SLRLEKTITTPIN
+364 SLKLQKTITTPVN

>member
-1 MANTLVPSDVYA
+1 
-13 IVNAA
+13 
-18 AHEMYGADA
+18 MYGANA
-27 TLQAQDTTTFVS
+27 TLQAQDTSSFVS
-39 IGEKMLRTGYT
+39 IGEHMLRTGYT

-76 IARIPEEWGGITR
+76 IARVPEEWGGITR

-94 AGKFEAETMWNTDL
+94 AGKFEAETMWNTDINA
-108 TPANLVDGASIDH
+108 TNLVDGNSIDH
-121 YKITKQY
+121 YKIPKTY

-135 GLKVIKKRDTTFA
+135 GTKVIKKRDTTFA
-148 DQLKQAF
+148 DQLDQAF

-164 YSAKMVA
+164 YSAKMIA

-203 VVDLTAAY
+203 KVNLVAAY
-211 NAKFNPSP
+211 NAKFGTSYT
-219 ALTTT
+219 ATQ
-224 DLLTT
+224 LLTT
-229 YLKEFCEFFVAQ
+229 YLKEFCEFFVAR

-246 ALMSEYNSLFH
+246 SLMSEYNSLFH
-257 IYPAR
+257 IFPAR

-285 FQPLFRDA
+285 FQPIFRDA

-306 LRMEDYEGVE
+306 LRMQDYEGVE
-316 YWQNPNVPMGVSIT
+316 YWQNPNVPSSVNIK
-330 PNQLNTGTG
+330 PNQLNVSTGQ
-339 ASEDGNPVA
+339 AVDGTAVS
-348 LDHVV
+348 LDTVV

-364 SLRLEKTITTPIN
+364 SLKLQKTITTPVN

>member
-1 MANTLVPSDVYA
+1 MANTLTPTDVYA

-18 AHEMYGADA
+18 AAEMYGANT
-27 TLQAQDTTTFVS
+27 TLQAQDTTSFVS
-39 IGEKMLRTGYT
+39 IGEHMLRTGYT

-63 IVAVRP
+63 ILAVRP
-69 YRGKFEI
+69 YRGRFEI

-94 AGKFEAETMWNTDL
+94 AGKFEAETMWNTDINA
-108 TPANLVDGASIDH
+108 TNLVDGNSIDH

-135 GLKVIKKRDTTFA
+135 GLKVLKKRDTTFA
-148 DQLKQAF
+148 DQLDQAF
-155 HSESEFSDF
+155 HSESEFSSF
-164 YSAKMVA
+164 FSAKMVA

-203 VVDLTAAY
+203 KVNLVTEYNTKFGTSYTA
-211 NAKFNPSP
+211 
-219 ALTTT
+219 TQ
-224 DLLTT
+224 LLTT
-229 YLKEFCEFFVAQ
+229 YLKEFCEFFVAR

-246 ALMSEYNSLFH
+246 SLMSEYNSLFH
-257 IYPAR
+257 IFPAR

-285 FQPLFRDA
+285 FQPIFRDA

-306 LRMEDYEGVE
+306 LRMQDYEGVE
-316 YWQNPNVPMGVSIT
+316 YWQNPNVPASVNIK
-330 PNQLNTGTG
+330 PNQLNVSTGQ
-339 ASEDGNPVA
+339 AVDGTAVNI
-348 LDHVV
+348 DTVV

-364 SLRLEKTITTPIN
+364 SLKLQKTITTPVN

>member
-1 MANTLVPSDVYA
+1 MANTLTPTDVYA

-18 AHEMYGADA
+18 AAEMYGANA
-27 TLQAQDTTTFVS
+27 TLQAQDTSSFVS
-39 IGEKMLRTGYT
+39 IGEHMLRTGYT

-76 IARIPEEWGGITR
+76 IARVPEEWGGITR

-94 AGKFEAETMWNTDL
+94 AGKFEAETMWNTDINA
-108 TPANLVDGASIDH
+108 TNLVDGNSIDH

-135 GLKVIKKRDTTFA
+135 GLKVLKKRDTTFA
-148 DQLKQAF
+148 DQLDTAF
-155 HSESEFSDF
+155 HSEAEFSSF
-164 YSAKMVA
+164 YSAKMIA

-203 VVDLTAAY
+203 KVNLVAAY
-211 NAKFNPSP
+211 NAKFS
-219 ALTTT
+219 TTYTAT

-229 YLKEFCEFFVAQ
+229 YLKEFCEFFVAR

-257 IYPAR
+257 IFPAR

-272 LRHTPAEMRRLIL
+272 LRHTPAEMRRLVL
-285 FQPLFRDA
+285 FQPIFRDA

-306 LRMEDYEGVE
+306 LRMQDYEGVE
-316 YWQNPNVPMGVSIT
+316 YWQNPNNPSAVDIK
-330 PNQLNTGTG
+330 PNQLNVLTGQS
-339 ASEDGNPVA
+339 ADGTRVQ
-348 LDHVV
+348 LDTVV

-364 SLRLEKTITTPIN
+364 SLKLQKTITTPVN

>member
-1 MANTLVPSDVYA
+1 MANTLTPTDVYA

-18 AHEMYGADA
+18 AAEMYGSQS
-27 TLQAQDTTTFVS
+27 TLQAQDTSSFVS
-39 IGEKMLRTGYT
+39 IGEHMLRTGYT

-76 IARIPEEWGGITR
+76 IARVPEEWGGITR

-94 AGKFEAETMWNTDL
+94 AGKFEAETMWNTDINA
-108 TPANLVDGASIDH
+108 TNLVDGNSIDH
-121 YKITKQY
+121 YKITKTY

-135 GLKVIKKRDTTFA
+135 GMKVLKKRDTTFA
-148 DQLKQAF
+148 DQLDQAF

-164 YSAKMVA
+164 YSAKMIA

-195 YNTGGTRQ
+195 YNTGGARQ
-203 VVDLTAAY
+203 KVNLVAAY
-211 NAKFNPSP
+211 NAKFGTSYSAN
-219 ALTTT
+219 

-229 YLKEFCEFFVAQ
+229 YLKEFCEFFVAR

-246 ALMSEYNSLFH
+246 SLMSEYNSLFH
-257 IYPAR
+257 IFPAR
-262 NDDGGNALTL
+262 NDDAGNALTL
-272 LRHTPAEMRRLIL
+272 LRHTPAEMRRLVL
-285 FQPLFRDA
+285 FQPIFRDA

-306 LRMEDYEGVE
+306 LRMQDYEGVE
-316 YWQNPNVPMGVSIT
+316 YWQNPNDPSAVNIK
-330 PNQLNTGTG
+330 PNQLNVSTGQ
-339 ASEDGNPVA
+339 AVDGTAVQ
-348 LDHVV
+348 LDTVV

-364 SLRLEKTITTPIN
+364 SLKLQKTITTPVN

>member
-1 MANTLVPSDVYA
+1 MANTLTPVDVYA

-18 AHEMYGADA
+18 AAEMYGSQS
-27 TLQAQDTTTFVS
+27 TLQAQDTSSFVS
-39 IGEKMLRTGYT
+39 IGEHMLRTGYT

-76 IARIPEEWGGITR
+76 IARVPEEWGGITR

-94 AGKFEAETMWNTDL
+94 AGKFEAETMWNTDINA
-108 TPANLVDGASIDH
+108 TNLVDGNSIDH
-121 YKITKQY
+121 YKITKTY

-135 GLKVIKKRDTTFA
+135 GMKVLKKRDTTFA
-148 DQLKQAF
+148 DQLDQAF

-164 YSAKMVA
+164 YSAKMIA

-195 YNTGGTRQ
+195 YNTGGARQ
-203 VVDLTAAY
+203 KVNLVAAY
-211 NAKFNPSP
+211 NSKFGTSYT
-219 ALTTT
+219 AQ

-229 YLKEFCEFFVAQ
+229 YLKEFCEFFVAR

-246 ALMSEYNSLFH
+246 SLMSEYNSLFH
-257 IYPAR
+257 IFPAR
-262 NDDGGNALTL
+262 NDDAGNALTL
-272 LRHTPAEMRRLIL
+272 LRHTPAEMRRLVL
-285 FQPLFRDA
+285 FQPIFRDA

-306 LRMEDYEGVE
+306 LRMQDYEGVE
-316 YWQNPNVPMGVSIT
+316 YWQNPNKPSAVNIK
-330 PNQLNTGTG
+330 PNQLNVSTGQ
-339 ASEDGNPVA
+339 AVDGTAVQ
-348 LDHVV
+348 LDNVV

-364 SLRLEKTITTPIN
+364 SLKLQKTITTPVN